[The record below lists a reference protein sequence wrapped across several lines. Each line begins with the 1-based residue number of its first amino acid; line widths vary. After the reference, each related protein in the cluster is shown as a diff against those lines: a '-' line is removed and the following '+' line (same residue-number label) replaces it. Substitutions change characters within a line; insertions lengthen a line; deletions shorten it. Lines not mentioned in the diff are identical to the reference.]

1 MGDVSASFSSELG
14 FVTIARFGNTVMILK
29 WMVADFAD
37 QAIDQPSGERS
48 TTECTARS
56 RVGTKRSALATT
68 AS

>member
-37 QAIDQPSGERS
+37 QAIEYYPQIV
-48 TTECTARS
+48 TAAAD
-56 RVGTKRSALATT
+56 KIAAD
-68 AS
+68 